1 MFAVGDAAKT
11 QARPDRHGPSGPR
24 EIDAG
29 WMGALAPITNL
40 ERSCWG
46 ANPLMRRKLMS
57 SWRLGVDVFAFTI
70 PDGRSGRT
78 YLGRDRYPAGSK
90 PADNLAPPRKKILSA

>member
-1 MFAVGDAAKT
+1 MIAVGDVAKT

-29 WMGALAPITNL
+29 WMGAHAPITNL
-40 ERSCWG
+40 ERSCWR
-46 ANPLMRRKLMS
+46 ANPLMRRQLVPNCV
-57 SWRLGVDVFAFTI
+57 LALTIFVFTI

-90 PADNLAPPRKKILSA
+90 PADNLAVPRKKILSD